1 MSKYSKEEIHYGFI
15 TAVSFILLFITSGF
29 VLGDFIGLYRMGLM
43 LRMIFGCANGI
54 CWIVL
59 SYAIFKLLLLKED

>member
-1 MSKYSKEEIHYGFI
+1 MNKYSKEEVHYGLI
-15 TAVSFILLFITSGF
+15 TGVSFILLFITSGF

-59 SYAIFKLLLLKED
+59 SYAIFKLLLLKEN